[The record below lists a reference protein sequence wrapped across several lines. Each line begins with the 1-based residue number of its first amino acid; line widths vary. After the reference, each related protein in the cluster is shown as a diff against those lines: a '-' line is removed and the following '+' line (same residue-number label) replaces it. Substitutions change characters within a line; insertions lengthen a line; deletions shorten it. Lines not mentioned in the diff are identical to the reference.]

1 MMDWLLL
8 LGVESRERYPEQSKL
23 DPRQGHEM
31 LTEPD
36 REVCHGIPLRA
47 FASEEPAEAYPH

>member
-47 FASEEPAEAYPH
+47 FASEEPAEA